1 MRGRWSVF
9 GIVAFV
15 VLVST
20 RAQAGNDDSFFQ
32 GNDAAMLGGA
42 VAAVG
47 EGPDLL
53 WYNPAGLG
61 ENQRGR
67 LELSGSVFSLRIR
80 HLDPFLVVDYGDGT
94 TSTRG
99 LRSTEFQSVPSAISY
114 VRRLSPRVTAGF
126 GVFVPVQD
134 AFAAARTVLEDGDGF
149 LELATNQSFQH
160 QRLHLGPGFGVDL
173 GRLRLG
179 ASLFFVYER
188 IASNERPSLQ
198 IELMDGVRV
207 AASEDLRFELSR
219 LALEL
224 VIGAQLELPRGV
236 HLAAVVRG
244 PRIRLQDRVQIES
257 LSFGAFT
264 DGTETDFFFGRERGQ
279 ERLRDRKAVLAA
291 PIEVLTAIG
300 WKSEDV
306 RLSAEVRFTH
316 AYEGLFENVFQY
328 NFRAGVAFHVG
339 EHTELGFGFFT
350 DRTPQIE
357 AYAALALLD
366 YYGGS
371 VGMTFD
377 TPVSLGRDD
386 DDDGPRE
393 LVFRTTV
400 AFRYAAGIGAGFGTQ
415 ANLGT
420 EDGLLF
426 DYTPP
431 IDVLFHEVGL
441 YLGSGLD
448 F

>member
-1 MRGRWSVF
+1 MGRRSF
-9 GIVAFV
+9 GWVVVAT
-15 VLVST
+15 LALTT
-20 RAQAGNDDSFFQ
+20 RAHAGNDDSFFQ

-61 ENQRGR
+61 SNARDR
-67 LELSGSVFSLRIR
+67 LELSGSVFSLRLR
-80 HLDPFLVVDYGDGT
+80 SLDPYLVADFGEDGA
-94 TSTRG
+94 STRG

-114 VRRLSPRVTAGF
+114 VRQLAPRVTAGF

-134 AFAAARTVLEDGDGF
+134 TFAAAKTVREEDEGF
-149 LELATNQSFQH
+149 LELATNASFQH
-160 QRLHLGPGFGVDL
+160 QRLHAGPGFGFSL

-188 IASNERPSLQ
+188 IASNDRPSLQ
-198 IELMDGVRV
+198 IELDDGVRV
-207 AASEDLRFELSR
+207 AASEDLRFELTR

-244 PRIRLQDRVQIES
+244 PRIRLSDRIEVET

-279 ERLRDRKAVLAA
+279 ERLRDRKATLAA
-291 PIEVLTAIG
+291 PIEVLTGIG
-300 WKSEDV
+300 YRNDDV

-316 AYEGLFENVFQY
+316 AYEGLFQNVFQY
-328 NFRAGVAFHVG
+328 NFRAGAAFHVG
-339 EHTELGFGFFT
+339 EHVELGVGFFT
-350 DRTPQIE
+350 DRTPQLE

-371 VGMTFD
+371 LGVTLD
-377 TPVSLGRDD
+377 TPVRLGRDD
-386 DDDGPRE
+386 EESSGPDE
-393 LVFRTTV
+393 LVFRTTLAV
-400 AFRYAAGIGAGFGTQ
+400 RYAAGVGVGFGTM
-415 ANLGT
+415 ANLAT
-420 EDGLLF
+420 DDGPLF

-431 IDVLFHEVGL
+431 IDVLFHEIGL

>member
-1 MRGRWSVF
+1 MRGRWSVL

-15 VLVST
+15 VLASG
-20 RAQAGNDDSFFQ
+20 RARAGNDDSFFQ

-61 ENQRGR
+61 ENERGR

-80 HLDPFLVVDYGDGT
+80 HLDPFLVVDYGDGV
-94 TSTRG
+94 TSSRG

-114 VRRLSPRVTAGF
+114 VRRLGPRLTAGF

-134 AFAAARTVLEDGDGF
+134 TFSAARTVIEEDEGF

-160 QRLHLGPGFGVDL
+160 QRMHAGPGFGVQL

-198 IELMDGVRV
+198 IELMDGLRV
-207 AASEDLRFELSR
+207 AASEDLRFELTR

-224 VIGAQLELPRGV
+224 VLGAQLELPHGV

-244 PRIRLQDRVQIES
+244 PRIRLQDRVEIES

-264 DGTETDFFFGRERGQ
+264 DGAETDFFFGRERGQ
-279 ERLRDRKAVLAA
+279 ERLRDRKATLAA
-291 PIEVLTAIG
+291 PIELLAGLG
-300 WKSEDV
+300 WKNDDV
-306 RLSAEVRFTH
+306 RLGAEVRFTH
-316 AYEGLFENVFQY
+316 AYEGLFQNVFHY

-339 EHTELGFGFFT
+339 EHTELGVGFFT
-350 DRTPQIE
+350 DRTPQLE

-371 VGMTFD
+371 LGVTFD
-377 TPVSLGRDD
+377 TPVALGNRDE
-386 DDDGPRE
+386 GPRE
-393 LVFRTTV
+393 LVFRITV
-400 AFRYAAGIGAGFGTQ
+400 ALRYAAGIGAGFGTQ
-415 ANLGT
+415 ANLAT
-420 EDGLLF
+420 EEGPLF